1 MAVLQQSPW
10 YQQILEEGVKIGQQQ
25 GEQRGEKRGILSG
38 IEIALELKF
47 GESGKDVFS
56 EINTPINS

>member
-25 GEQRGEKRGILSG
+25 GEKRGILSG